1 MFCDFMSEE
10 IDKTKRFSTENAYMM
25 FKSNQPIKNQL
36 FDPSKGFNM
45 VKKTFLVKINF
56 NLNFSK
62 IRI

>member
-10 IDKTKRFSTENAYMM
+10 IDKTKRLSTENAYRM

-45 VKKTFLVKINF
+45 VE
-56 NLNFSK
+56 
-62 IRI
+62 